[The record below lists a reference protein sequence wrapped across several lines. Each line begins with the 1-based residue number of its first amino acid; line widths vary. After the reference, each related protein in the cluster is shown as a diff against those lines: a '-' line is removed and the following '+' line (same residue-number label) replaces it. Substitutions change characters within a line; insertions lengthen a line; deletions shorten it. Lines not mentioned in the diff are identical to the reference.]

1 MSQVEVLV
9 ENGIE
14 TVVEGS
20 GIEVIV
26 EVQTVTEIVEI
37 GVQGPP
43 GPPGDVAGI
52 VDGGTFF

>member
-1 MSQVEVLV
+1 MNQVEVLV

-14 TVVEGS
+14 TVVE
-20 GIEVIV
+20 V
-26 EVQTVTEIVEI
+26 ETVTEVLEI
-37 GVQGPP
+37 SIQGPP